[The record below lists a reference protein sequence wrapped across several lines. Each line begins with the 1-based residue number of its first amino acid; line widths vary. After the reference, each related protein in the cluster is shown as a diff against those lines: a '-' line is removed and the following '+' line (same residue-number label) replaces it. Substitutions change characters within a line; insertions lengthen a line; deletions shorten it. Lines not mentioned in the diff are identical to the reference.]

1 MTENTL
7 LNPFLLND
15 KVALITGA
23 ASGIG
28 LATAK
33 TFLAANVRG
42 LLLVDQSQEYLDRT
56 LLELSSDEQQRC
68 QCFVADVSSEADNYA
83 QRALELWGKLD
94 IAVLNA
100 GICNAP
106 TSILDTD
113 AKIWDKIMQVNGR
126 GVFLGLKQCGKV
138 MTEKKSGSIVITAS
152 QLGLQGSPSLAAY
165 GASKFAARGLALT
178 AAEEF
183 APFGVRVNS
192 VCPGPTITPLI
203 DDLKEDDGWS
213 RMADK
218 CLMKRLGEAREIAN
232 AILYLSSDASS
243 FCCGT
248 SLKVDGGYAKFG

>member
-15 KVALITGA
+15 KVALITVRLNESRVIETYRCVRELQVRFRSFLFPLTRHSSTIVLSG
-23 ASGIG
+23 GIG

-126 GVFLGLKQCGKV
+126 GGAFHDSFATSPHSCRVL
-138 MTEKKSGSIVITAS
+138 
-152 QLGLQGSPSLAAY
+152 LQY
-165 GASKFAARGLALT
+165 F
-178 AAEEF
+178 
-183 APFGVRVNS
+183 
-192 VCPGPTITPLI
+192 
-203 DDLKEDDGWS
+203 
-213 RMADK
+213 
-218 CLMKRLGEAREIAN
+218 
-232 AILYLSSDASS
+232 
-243 FCCGT
+243 
-248 SLKVDGGYAKFG
+248 